1 MASETRLRQFSILI
15 VEDDRLMMK
24 LVYDVLI
31 KLGFGQIF
39 KAHTGREALSVMDRH
54 PMDFVICD
62 WRIPGMDGIEFTKTV
77 RGSAKAYALV
87 PIIMLTGN
95 AEKHHVIHARDAG
108 INEYL
113 IKPFTVKDLCS
124 RLKEII
130 EHPREFVLAP
140 GYKGPSR
147 RRKAAPGGV
156 QTERRKR
163 ILKPQ
168 PAKAA
173 HGRQKS

>member
-1 MASETRLRQFSILI
+1 MENRLKHFSVLI
-15 VEDDRLMMK
+15 VEDDRLMQK
-24 LVYDVLI
+24 LVFDVLM

-39 KAHTGREALSVMDRH
+39 KARNGREAFEVMNGH

-62 WRIPGMDGIEFTKTV
+62 WRMREMDGIQFTKAV
-77 RGSAKAYALV
+77 RASGKAYALV

-95 AEKHHVIHARDAG
+95 AEKHHVVEARDAG
-108 INEYL
+108 VNLYL

-130 EHPREFVLAP
+130 ENPREFVLAP

-147 RRKAAPGGV
+147 RRRNNPDAV
-156 QTERRKR
+156 TTERRKR
-163 ILKPQ
+163 KVKPQ
-168 PAKAA
+168 
-173 HGRQKS
+173 